1 MLPDQRIGVK
11 NGDGGAV
18 SGENSADRY
27 RGWAVDDR
35 TVALRNRIYRVLPI
49 PVLTAIVISALL
61 GATGI

>member
-35 TVALRNRIYRVLPI
+35 TVALRNRIYRVSSDSG
-49 PVLTAIVISALL
+49 ADSDRDFSVIGSDR
-61 GATGI
+61 I

>member
-35 TVALRNRIYRVLPI
+35 TVALRNRIYR
-49 PVLTAIVISALL
+49 ISADS
-61 GATGI
+61 GADGDCDFSVTGSDRI

>member
-35 TVALRNRIYRVLPI
+35 TVALRNRIYR
-49 PVLTAIVISALL
+49 ISTNS
-61 GATGI
+61 GADGDRDFRVTGGDGI